1 MAHVCTPLD
10 AFSSYRDSRNAQA
23 EAERNAELSKSATL
37 YVGNLAY
44 FTSEEQI
51 VELFSKVGNV
61 KRVIMGLDRNKKT
74 PCGFCFVE
82 YYFHA
87 DALAALRYISQTKL
101 DERIIRA
108 DLDPGYKD
116 GRQYGRGK
124 SGGQVRDEY
133 REDFDSGRGGWGHM
147 KAREQQMIMEEE
159 RERSQR
165 DVYYDDHQGAIGG
178 MRIVPM
184 GEHTIDAFAPEGN
197 AENPRFRTEREDDDE
212 DM

>member
-10 AFSSYRDSRNAQA
+10 TFSSYRDSRNPQN
-23 EAERNAELSKSATL
+23 EAERNQELNRSATL
-37 YVGNLAY
+37 YIGNLAMY
-44 FTSEEQI
+44 TSEEQ
-51 VELFSKVGNV
+51 VMELFSKCGSV
-61 KRVIMGLDRNKKT
+61 KRVIMGLDRNNKT

-82 YYFHA
+82 YYSHT
-87 DALAALRYISQTKL
+87 DALAALRHISQTKL
-101 DERIIRA
+101 DERVIRA

-147 KAREQQMIMEEE
+147 KAREQQMAMEEE
-159 RERSQR
+159 RERNTR
-165 DVYYDDHQGAIGG
+165 DVYFDDHQGAVGG

-184 GEHTIDAFAPEGN
+184 GEHIIDAFASEAT
-197 AENPRFRTEREDDDE
+197 AENPRFRTERDDDDE

>member
-1 MAHVCTPLD
+1 MLC
-10 AFSSYRDSRNAQA
+10 R
-23 EAERNAELSKSATL
+23 
-37 YVGNLAY
+37 
-44 FTSEEQI
+44 
-51 VELFSKVGNV
+51 
-61 KRVIMGLDRNKKT
+61 
-74 PCGFCFVE
+74 

-133 REDFDSGRGGWGHM
+133 REDFDSGRGGWGHL
-147 KAREQQMIMEEE
+147 KAREQQMAMEEE
-159 RERSQR
+159 RERNAR
-165 DVYYDDHQGAIGG
+165 DVYYDDHQSLGQGAF
-178 MRIVPM
+178 RAVPM
-184 GEHTIDAFAPEGN
+184 GEHTIEPYADEG
-197 AENPRFRTEREDDDE
+197 ARENPRFRMEREDDDD